1 MKARTDEP
9 GLAARE
15 GAAALLTAVL
25 KEKQA
30 FDEAFAREAAAGRLA
45 RAEPRDRA
53 FARAIAATALRRLG
67 TIDTLIARCLDKELP
82 NRAGPTRNILRA
94 GTAELLFLRVA
105 AHAAVGMN
113 VEAASR
119 DDAGRHF
126 KALVN
131 AVLRRL
137 SREGD
142 AMLDSLD
149 TERLDTPDWLWESW
163 VAAYGEE
170 TARAIIRAHYAD
182 PPLDISVKKADE
194 RDAWAERLGAQVLP
208 TGTLRLDDA
217 GRIEE
222 LQGFDEGAWWVQD
235 VAAALPARLLGDVAG
250 REVLDLCAA
259 PGGKTAELAA
269 MGARVTALDRSK
281 PRLERLT
288 QNLSR
293 LHLTAETVVA
303 DAATYAPGRQWD
315 AVLLDAPCTAT
326 GTARR
331 HPDVLRLKSPA
342 DRDKLAALQA
352 RLLEHA
358 ATLLAPGGTL
368 VYCTCSLEP
377 EEGVRQ
383 IGAFLAAHED
393 FERVPVSPQET
404 GGITEIVTGE
414 GDLRSLPCH
423 LAIEGGMDG
432 FYAARLKRRQPRHSL
447 VDG

>member
-1 MKARTDEP
+1 MNRKSEEP

-15 GAAALLTAVL
+15 GAAILLTAVL

-30 FDEAFAREAAAGRLA
+30 FDDALAAEASGGRLA
-45 RAEPRDRA
+45 RVEPRDRA

-67 TIDTLIARCLDKELP
+67 TIDRLITDCLDKELP
-82 NRAGPTRNILRA
+82 KRAGVTQNILRGGA
-94 GTAELLFLRVA
+94 AELLFLRVA

-113 VEAASR
+113 VEAAGR

-137 SREGD
+137 TREGD

-170 TARAIIRAHYAD
+170 TTRRIVRAHYEN
-182 PPLDISVKKADE
+182 PPLDISVK
-194 RDAWAERLGAQVLP
+194 DASARAKWAEELGAQVLP
-208 TGTLRLDDA
+208 TGTLRIEDA
-217 GRIEE
+217 GRVEE
-222 LQGFDEGAWWVQD
+222 LPGFAEGAWWVQD
-235 VAAALPARLLGDVAG
+235 VAAALPAKLLGNVKG

-281 PRLERLT
+281 PRLERLK
-288 QNLSR
+288 QNLAR
-293 LHLTAETVVA
+293 LDLTAETIVA
-303 DAATYAPGRQWD
+303 DAGTFEPGRQWD

-331 HPDVLRLKSPA
+331 HPDVTRLKSPA
-342 DRDKLAALQA
+342 DRDKLARLQE
-352 RLLEHA
+352 RLLTHA
-358 ATLLAPGGTL
+358 AALTAPGGTL

-377 EEGVRQ
+377 EEGVKQ
-383 IGAFLAAHED
+383 IEAFLAAQDD
-393 FERVPVSPQET
+393 FARARVMPEEV
-404 GGITEIVTGE
+404 GGMAEIITTD
-414 GDLRSLPCH
+414 GDIRSLPSH

-432 FYAARLKRRQPRHSL
+432 FFVVRLKRNK
-447 VDG
+447 

>member
-1 MKARTDEP
+1 MNRKSEEP

-15 GAAALLTAVL
+15 GAAILLSAVL

-30 FDEAFAREAAAGRLA
+30 FDDALAAEASGGRLA

-67 TIDTLIARCLDKELP
+67 TIDRLIAGCLDKELP
-82 NRAGPTRNILRA
+82 KRAGVTQNILRGGA
-94 GTAELLFLRVA
+94 AELLFLRVA

-113 VEAASR
+113 VEAAGR

-137 SREGD
+137 TREGD

-163 VAAYGEE
+163 VATYGED
-170 TARAIIRAHYAD
+170 TTRRIVRAHYEN
-182 PPLDISVKKADE
+182 PPLDISVK
-194 RDAWAERLGAQVLP
+194 DASAREKWAEELGAQVLP
-208 TGTLRLDDA
+208 TGTLRIEDA
-217 GRIEE
+217 GRVEE
-222 LQGFDEGAWWVQD
+222 LPGFAEGAWWVQD
-235 VAAALPARLLGDVAG
+235 AAAALPAKLLGDVQG
-250 REVLDLCAA
+250 RDVLDLCAA

-269 MGARVTALDRSK
+269 MGAHVTALDRSK
-281 PRLERLT
+281 PRLERLK
-288 QNLSR
+288 QNLTR
-293 LHLTAETVVA
+293 LGLSAETIVA
-303 DAATYAPGRQWD
+303 DAGTFAPGRQWD

-331 HPDVLRLKSPA
+331 HPDVTRLKSPA
-342 DRDKLAALQA
+342 DRDKLVRLQERLLTHAAAL
-352 RLLEHA
+352 
-358 ATLLAPGGTL
+358 TAPGGTL

-377 EEGVRQ
+377 EEGVNR
-383 IGAFLAAHED
+383 IEAFLAAQDD
-393 FERVPVSPQET
+393 FTRARVMPGEV
-404 GGITEIVTGE
+404 GGIAEIITTD
-414 GDLRSLPCH
+414 GDIRSLPCH

-432 FYAARLKRRQPRHSL
+432 FFVARLKRNK
-447 VDG
+447 

>member
-1 MKARTDEP
+1 MNARKNTENDDP

-25 KEKQA
+25 KEKKA
-30 FDEAFAREAAAGRLA
+30 FDDAFAAEASNGRLA

-67 TIDTLIARCLDKELP
+67 TIDNLIASCLDRELP
-82 NRAGPTRNILRA
+82 KRAGVTQNILRA
-94 GTAELLFLRVA
+94 GAAELLFLRVA

-113 VEAASR
+113 VEAAAR

-142 AMLDSLD
+142 AMLDALD

-163 VAAYGEE
+163 TGAYGEE
-170 TARAIIRAHYAD
+170 TARAIIRAHYED
-182 PPLDISVKKADE
+182 PPLDLSVKDE
-194 RDAWAERLGAQVLP
+194 EARAAWAETLGASLLP
-208 TGTLRLDDA
+208 TGTLRLEDA
-217 GRIEE
+217 GRVEE
-222 LQGFDEGAWWVQD
+222 LPGFSEGAWWVQD
-235 VAAALPARLLGDVAG
+235 VAAAIPAKLIGDVKG
-250 REVLDLCAA
+250 RDVLDLCAA

-269 MGARVTALDRSK
+269 MGASVTALDRSK
-281 PRLERLT
+281 PRLERLGE
-288 QNLSR
+288 NLAR
-293 LHLTAETVVA
+293 LKLTAETVAA
-303 DAATYAPGRQWD
+303 DAGAFAPGRQWD
-315 AVLLDAPCTAT
+315 RILLDAPCTAT

-331 HPDVLRLKSPA
+331 HPDVLRLKTPA
-342 DRDKLAALQA
+342 DRDKLAALQK

-358 ATLLAPGGTL
+358 AELTAPGGTL

-377 EEGVRQ
+377 QEGVEQ
-383 IGAFLAAHED
+383 VEAFLASHDD
-393 FERVPVSPQET
+393 FARLPVTAEEA
-404 GGITEIVTGE
+404 GGMSEIVTAK

-423 LAIEGGMDG
+423 LAVEGGMDG
-432 FYAARLKRRQPRHSL
+432 FYAARLKR
-447 VDG
+447 D

>member
-1 MKARTDEP
+1 MKAKTDEP

-30 FDEAFAREAAAGRLA
+30 FDEAFSRETATGRLA

-82 NRAGPTRNILRA
+82 NRAGPTQNILRA
-94 GTAELLFLRVA
+94 GAAELLFLRVA

-119 DDAGRHF
+119 DHAARHF

-142 AMLDSLD
+142 TMLDALD

-163 VAAYGEE
+163 VTAYGEE
-170 TARAIIRAHYAD
+170 TARAIIRAHYQD
-182 PPLDISVKKADE
+182 PPLDLSVKKADE
-194 RDAWAERLGAQVLP
+194 RGAWAERLGAHVLP

-222 LQGFDEGAWWVQD
+222 LPGFGDGAWWVQD
-235 VAAALPARLLGDVAG
+235 AAAAIPAKLLGEVAG

-269 MGARVTALDRSK
+269 
-281 PRLERLT
+281 
-288 QNLSR
+288 
-293 LHLTAETVVA
+293 
-303 DAATYAPGRQWD
+303 
-315 AVLLDAPCTAT
+315 
-326 GTARR
+326 
-331 HPDVLRLKSPA
+331 
-342 DRDKLAALQA
+342 
-352 RLLEHA
+352 
-358 ATLLAPGGTL
+358 
-368 VYCTCSLEP
+368 
-377 EEGVRQ
+377 
-383 IGAFLAAHED
+383 
-393 FERVPVSPQET
+393 
-404 GGITEIVTGE
+404 
-414 GDLRSLPCH
+414 
-423 LAIEGGMDG
+423 
-432 FYAARLKRRQPRHSL
+432 
-447 VDG
+447 